1 MFIPA
6 LAKRQDWELAGSMDC
21 MLEGL
26 VEVAFGVVG
35 VVEGMPEVML
45 GSEVASEAAT
55 ISAIHNVS
63 TRAGQGRGEQQR
75 KLKNSKEH
83 EGTDRK

>member
-1 MFIPA
+1 M
-6 LAKRQDWELAGSMDC
+6 
-21 MLEGL
+21 EGL

-45 GSEVASEAAT
+45 ESEVPSEAAT
-55 ISAIHNVS
+55 ISAVRNVS

-83 EGTDRK
+83 KGTERK